1 MRGSVQKVRIAVAM
15 PRAANEKYPP
25 ILVVVKC
32 VIAAP
37 RASSIKAK
45 SVAVASI
52 PRQHD
57 SGILWT
63 WYAYQRPL
71 HE

>member
-25 ILVVVKC
+25 ILVVVKF

-52 PRQHD
+52 PVSTTSVYYGHGTRTK
-57 SGILWT
+57 G
-63 WYAYQRPL
+63 R
-71 HE
+71 